1 MYHAAIPKGIGH
13 CTHVVAPACMRAC
26 RKSGGVPQH
35 LPSLCHRRS
44 APGVILILSTIA
56 AERAVVLFRFR
67 HRNPLYTL
75 ANSRKQ
81 RYRVSVNNRCNL
93 LRVSVNSHWCR
104 PPVSGRIPL
113 RPVLPIKACSL
124 PGHHQ
129 LLLVATGETMKQ
141 NHKVFAARPVV
152 RTVRGCDLL
161 LL

>member
-1 MYHAAIPKGIGH
+1 MYHAATPKGIGH
-13 CTHVVAPACMRAC
+13 YTHVVAPAPACMHAC
-26 RKSGGVPQH
+26 LKSGGVPQH
-35 LPSLCHRRS
+35 LPSPCHGRS

-56 AERAVVLFRFR
+56 AERAVVLFCLR

-93 LRVSVNSHWCR
+93 LRVWVQD
-104 PPVSGRIPL
+104 PL
-113 RPVLPIKACSL
+113 RFVLLAKACSL

-129 LLLVATGETMKQ
+129 LPLVAIGETMKQ
-141 NHKVFAARPVV
+141 NHRVFAARQVV
-152 RTVRGCDLL
+152 RTARGCDLL